1 MQASASTSLGIDFGT
16 SNCTAFLAT
25 AAGPQVHAVPLEGDS
40 PVMPTVLFTARRE
53 ADAHDED
60 AYWDQTYLSLLQ
72 SGGTVLFGTPALE
85 AYRADPL
92 GGVLVRSPKSFLG
105 SDLPAGYNEAFRA
118 SVAQVLRHI
127 RNRAE
132 AFGGRAVSHAVI
144 GRPVHYHGM
153 SGSAGDAQALE
164 VMAGAARE
172 AGFEGA
178 VFVPEPVAACMR
190 YEATVS
196 EDQVV
201 LVVDVGGGT
210 TDCAV
215 VRVGPSRRGR
225 TRRGEDILGASGGR
239 VGGTDFDQSLVW
251 ATLMP
256 LLGKGGFTRRNEP
269 IPHKVLADAISTRDL
284 PAQLRFRAAGDAIAA
299 LVREAQEPLKLRRLA
314 RLHHDQQQHQL
325 IRLGEGCKI
334 ALSSHA
340 QGEVGLDFLE
350 AGLSAT
356 VAAQDLST
364 SCHVW
369 LDKIA
374 ALVQEARRAAGVA
387 PDVVFVTGG
396 MGMAPVVQERLRSVL
411 GDGIPVQKL
420 DMLTSVG
427 AGLGLIASQPDGG
440 ASWGG

>member
-1 MQASASTSLGIDFGT
+1 MLSCASHSLGIDFGT
-16 SNCTAFLAT
+16 SNCTAFIGQPPGAD
-25 AAGPQVHAVPLEGDS
+25 VRAVPLEGDS

-53 ADAHDED
+53 ADADDED

-105 SDLPAGYNEAFRA
+105 SDLPAGYTDAFRA
-118 SVAQVLRHI
+118 SVAQILRHI
-127 RNRAE
+127 RTRAE
-132 AFGGRAVSHAVI
+132 AFSGRAVSHAVI
-144 GRPVHYHGM
+144 GKPVHYHGM
-153 SGSAGDAQALE
+153 SGSAGDSQALQ
-164 VMAGAARE
+164 VMAAAARE

-190 YEATVS
+190 YEATVRQ
-196 EDQVV
+196 DQVV

-215 VRVGPSRRGR
+215 VRVGPLYRGK
-225 TRRGEDILGASGGR
+225 TRRGGDILGASGGR

-251 ATLMP
+251 VGLMP
-256 LLGKGGFTRRNEP
+256 LLGKGGFTKRNEP

-284 PAQLRFRAAGDAIAA
+284 PAQLRFRAAGDAIDT
-299 LVREAQEPLKLRRLA
+299 LVREAQEPHKLRRLA
-314 RLHHDQQQHQL
+314 RLHHGQQQHQL

-334 ALSSHA
+334 ALSSHD
-340 QGEVGLDFLE
+340 QWEVALEFLE

-356 VAAQDLST
+356 VAAQDLAA

-369 LDKIA
+369 LDKIET
-374 ALVQEARRAAGVA
+374 LVLEARQAAGVA

-396 MGMAPVVQERLRSVL
+396 MGMAPVVQERLRRVL
-411 GDGIPVQKL
+411 GEGIPVEKL

-440 ASWGG
+440 ASWGE